1 MSERGPWL
9 LTATGRRFFLLDP
22 QPSEVH
28 VADVAHAL
36 AHTCRFGGH
45 TRWHYSVAQHSVLVA
60 DMVIDAGRPDLELV
74 ALLHDATEA
83 YVGDCIRP
91 LKRELARYQVIEA
104 GVWVAIAARFG
115 LAVELPVE
123 VKHADNVALATERRD
138 VMMHEGHSWDIDEAK
153 YQPSERSVERLEPAA
168 ARMKFLTRL
177 RALLPAEY
185 PSEQP

>member
-1 MSERGPWL
+1 MTERGPWL

-22 QPSEVH
+22 QPSDVH
-28 VADVAHAL
+28 LDDVAHAL

-45 TRWHYSVAQHSVLVA
+45 TRWHYSVAQHSCLVA
-60 DMVIDAGRPDLELV
+60 DLVTDAGHPELELV

-104 GVWVAIAARFG
+104 GVWIAIAKRFA
-115 LAVELPVE
+115 LDDVLPVE

-138 VMMHEGHSWDIDEAK
+138 VMMHEGHSWDIDEAR
-153 YQPSERSVERLEPAA
+153 YQPSERRIERLDPAT
-168 ARMKFLTRL
+168 ARMRFLSRL
-177 RALLPAEY
+177 RGLLPAEF
-185 PSEQP
+185 PAERP